1 MGVGGRMA
9 YTCGSTCFGIMAIS
23 FKRMMSPQVR
33 VSSNYIPAV
42 LDGIPETDSCN
53 EGFLSRRRGGN
64 TGDRILDCS
73 GRAQEETTS
82 LPLWSFTRRKT
93 KGFTLPQT
101 SGWLSNLQPHEENS
115 LLYVTIVCPRVVKT
129 GSENLAFMMSDERKW
144 AAKVGEA
151 Q

>member
-1 MGVGGRMA
+1 MA

-53 EGFLSRRRGGN
+53 EGFLSRQRGGN

-82 LPLWSFTRRKT
+82 LPLWSFIRRKT
-93 KGFTLPQT
+93 KSFTLPQT
-101 SGWLSNLQPHEENS
+101 S
-115 LLYVTIVCPRVVKT
+115 C
-129 GSENLAFMMSDERKW
+129 
-144 AAKVGEA
+144 
-151 Q
+151 